1 MLRKT
6 VLTMLCVFL
15 NKDAYNCTILFQDIG
30 CGVGGPART
39 IAKFSGASVTGL
51 NICEYQLKRAR
62 AHTEKADLQD
72 LVTFVKVSIAS
83 VQYILFLHLLCINT
97 L

>member
-1 MLRKT
+1 ML
-6 VLTMLCVFL
+6 L
-15 NKDAYNCTILFQDIG
+15 LFQDIG

-51 NICEYQLKRAR
+51 NICDYQLKRAR

-72 LVTFVKVSIAS
+72 LVTFVKVFIAS
-83 VQYILFLHLLCINT
+83 VYTVYSFFFEKWCCSGCR
-97 L
+97 